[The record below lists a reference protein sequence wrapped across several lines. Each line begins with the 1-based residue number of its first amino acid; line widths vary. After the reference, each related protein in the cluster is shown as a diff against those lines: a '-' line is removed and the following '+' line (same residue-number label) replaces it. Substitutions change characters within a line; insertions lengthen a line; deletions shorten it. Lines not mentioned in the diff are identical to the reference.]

1 MSLYLRI
8 DQLKNTH
15 LLWLELFLFFDFSY
29 FFTLA
34 IPGATNL
41 IDGLSFGFNGRRA
54 LPIATHICGF
64 SDITRGITL
73 NGNYFDSTQA

>member
-1 MSLYLRI
+1 
-8 DQLKNTH
+8 
-15 LLWLELFLFFDFSY
+15 
-29 FFTLA
+29 LA

-54 LPIATHICGF
+54 LPIATHIYGF

-73 NGNYFDSTQA
+73 NGNYFDSTQASPDTLYQAVGFMASAI